1 MSLDL
6 SARKTGLFSPKF
18 SALTVWNCHILP
30 RFCVHWNNKRT
41 GESAMSSKTK
51 IIVLHLKELIY
62 TGIFVLL
69 GILFLVLMI
78 IMFLPSK
85 DAGKPALSDNVA
97 RYVPGKYTTSLQIG
111 SNSVDVEVV
120 VDDSFITSVRLVN
133 LSEAITTMY
142 PLMEPCLDTIA
153 EQICETQSLES
164 ITYPEENQYTSQLL
178 IGAVSAALEKA
189 ALPAD

>member
-1 MSLDL
+1 
-6 SARKTGLFSPKF
+6 
-18 SALTVWNCHILP
+18 
-30 RFCVHWNNKRT
+30 
-41 GESAMSSKTK
+41 MSSKTK

-85 DAGKPALSDNVA
+85 DGGKPALSDNVV

-120 VDDSFITSVRLVN
+120 VDDSCITSIRLVN
-133 LSEAITTMY
+133 LNEAITTMY

-153 EQICETQSLES
+153 DQICENQSLES
-164 ITYPEENQYTSQLL
+164 ITYPEENKYTSQLL
-178 IGAVSAALEKA
+178 IGAVAAALEKA
-189 ALPAD
+189 APPAD